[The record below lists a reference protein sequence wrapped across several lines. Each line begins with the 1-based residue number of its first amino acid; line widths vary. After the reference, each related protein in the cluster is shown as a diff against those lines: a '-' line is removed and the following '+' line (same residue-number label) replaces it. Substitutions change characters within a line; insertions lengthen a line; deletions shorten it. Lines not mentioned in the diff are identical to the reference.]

1 MHCILNKFLPEL
13 RGENDMSR
21 YEELMTALDKQNKC
35 GGAEYN
41 EWMMFL
47 ATDIAM
53 SLAKIADVLTGGT
66 AGENDERS

>member
-1 MHCILNKFLPEL
+1 MRSLLELLPEL
-13 RGENDMSR
+13 WRENDMSR
-21 YEELMTALDKQNKC
+21 YEELMTVLDKQNKC

-53 SLAKIADVLTGGT
+53 SLAKIADALTGGT

>member
-1 MHCILNKFLPEL
+1 MGEILLGV

-53 SLAKIADVLTGGT
+53 SLAKIADALTGGT